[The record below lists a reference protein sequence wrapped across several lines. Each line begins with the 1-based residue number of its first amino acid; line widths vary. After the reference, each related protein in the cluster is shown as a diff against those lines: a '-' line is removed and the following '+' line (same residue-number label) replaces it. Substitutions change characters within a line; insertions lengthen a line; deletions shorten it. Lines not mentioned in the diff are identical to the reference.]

1 MWRQNQKAGGGNQ
14 PNKMCLSEGR
24 IFMKDS
30 WNIKKLV
37 FLLIVYLAGFVGKS
51 TTAPP
56 SYNNPNNPTEGACET
71 SK

>member
-1 MWRQNQKAGGGNQ
+1 
-14 PNKMCLSEGR
+14 
-24 IFMKDS
+24 MKGS
-30 WNIKKLV
+30 WNVKKLV

-56 SYNNPNNPTEGACET
+56 SYDNPTEGACQT

>member
-1 MWRQNQKAGGGNQ
+1 
-14 PNKMCLSEGR
+14 
-24 IFMKDS
+24 MKHC

-56 SYNNPNNPTEGACET
+56 SYDNPTKGTCET

>member
-1 MWRQNQKAGGGNQ
+1 
-14 PNKMCLSEGR
+14 
-24 IFMKDS
+24 MKGS

-56 SYNNPNNPTEGACET
+56 SYDNPTKGACET